1 MLFELRQPLPHIQ
14 KAHSALTFAFA
25 AAANRQA

>member
-1 MLFELRQPLPHIQ
+1 MLLELRHPLPHIQ

-25 AAANRQA
+25 AAALRRA